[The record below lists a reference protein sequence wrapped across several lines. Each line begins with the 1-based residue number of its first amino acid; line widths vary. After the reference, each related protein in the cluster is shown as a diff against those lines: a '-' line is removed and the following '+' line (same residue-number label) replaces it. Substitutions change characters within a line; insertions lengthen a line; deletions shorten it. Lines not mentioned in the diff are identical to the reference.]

1 VWFELLCGEPPFT
14 GETSIKVILRHVH
27 ETPRKPSLAQP
38 QNPIPPFIDDLIL
51 ALLEKQPDKRPASAR
66 ALLELLEAMAR
77 PAGWHVSRPD
87 EVARRG
93 AHDQELAT
101 YAVAAAAVADTLSDD
116 SFELR
121 VAIAEPLPLTKKKA
135 PPPTTTQ
142 EQPLLLTQKKPPP
155 PAVSSPP
162 AMATSS
168 TSSTSSPA
176 APSMTSAPL
185 PLVLL
190 APPPGRVVDDPRGD
204 SAARQPTEDFLRV
217 PDTLPE
223 VAAPAF
229 RSAGTLDDAGAAPR
243 PVAIASIAEVA
254 GWLGTARTTRA
265 VGELCAAFLV
275 SRFDRAAVLDLRA
288 EGPVVLGLAGF
299 SSTAQLVHGVR
310 GATDLCA
317 YAARREAYYGPSI
330 AGPDW
335 MHWYGALGGIVPGAM
350 FIAGLQSEGRLAFLF
365 YADHKDVTLRAN
377 VKDTVVL
384 LREAA
389 GALSLV
395 G

>member
-1 VWFELLCGEPPFT
+1 MSSSSSSSSSV
-14 GETSIKVILRHVH
+14 
-27 ETPRKPSLAQP
+27 
-38 QNPIPPFIDDLIL
+38 
-51 ALLEKQPDKRPASAR
+51 
-66 ALLELLEAMAR
+66 
-77 PAGWHVSRPD
+77 
-87 EVARRG
+87 
-93 AHDQELAT
+93 
-101 YAVAAAAVADTLSDD
+101 
-116 SFELR
+116 
-121 VAIAEPLPLTKKKA
+121 
-135 PPPTTTQ
+135 PPT
-142 EQPLLLTQKKPPP
+142 
-155 PAVSSPP
+155 S
-162 AMATSS
+162 
-168 TSSTSSPA
+168 
-176 APSMTSAPL
+176 APSMPL
-185 PLVLL
+185 PVLL
-190 APPPGRVVDDPRGD
+190 APPPGSVVDVPRTD
-204 SAARQPTEDFLRV
+204 SAARLPTEDFLRV
-217 PDTLPE
+217 PDTMPE
-223 VAAPAF
+223 IAPAAL
-229 RSAGTLDDAGAAPR
+229 RPPADVDDARAPVR

-288 EGPVVLGLAGF
+288 EGPVVLGVAGF
-299 SSTAQLVHGVR
+299 STAAQLVHGVR

-365 YADHKDVTLRAN
+365 YADHKDVTLRPA